1 MTNMILLKQM
11 NKRELLLLIIQI
23 RKALMVNFY
32 NLK

>member
-1 MTNMILLKQM
+1 MTNMTLLKQM
-11 NKRELLLLIIQI
+11 NNRELLLLIIQI